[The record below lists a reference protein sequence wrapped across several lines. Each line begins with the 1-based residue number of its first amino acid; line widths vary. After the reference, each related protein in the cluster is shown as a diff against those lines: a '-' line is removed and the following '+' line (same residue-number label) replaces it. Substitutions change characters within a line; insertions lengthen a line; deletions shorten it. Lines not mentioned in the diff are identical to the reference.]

1 MGPVAKV
8 KEALLVARWPID
20 EPAML
25 AEIAAAF
32 ATIGLAQASR
42 ASIGG

>member
-8 KEALLVARWPID
+8 KEALLVAQWPID
-20 EPAML
+20 EPATFV
-25 AEIAAAF
+25 EIAAAF

-42 ASIGG
+42 ASFGR